1 VQMQTCRTHLFLIS
15 LPSSTAA
22 DGGLPAASPAFSR
35 SWSLP
40 CPGRRFLQHD
50 TPMRPKCTKNRMPN
64 KPLVIHDSS
73 TIVVRHSLPGMAG
86 SDSLAPLAY
95 TAQDSTTWDRTGS
108 QRDPTMS
115 GTSSTCIAG
124 VTYSYYQLCTACQL
138 AEPLATA
145 ITAAQQLQSQ
155 RHSSCNHS
163 DTDATHHIA
172 PTDFCENNCKD
183 HRGCLLP

>member
-1 VQMQTCRTHLFLIS
+1 MVATAASADATCHAHLFLIS

-64 KPLVIHDSS
+64 KPLVIQDSS

-95 TAQDSTTWDRTGS
+95 TAQHSTAWHRMECGGS
-108 QRDPTMS
+108 QRGHHEHEHAGALAMPKIVSGMHGPT
-115 GTSSTCIAG
+115 TC
-124 VTYSYYQLCTACQL
+124 
-138 AEPLATA
+138 
-145 ITAAQQLQSQ
+145 
-155 RHSSCNHS
+155 
-163 DTDATHHIA
+163 
-172 PTDFCENNCKD
+172 
-183 HRGCLLP
+183 